1 MNIVTALPPTN
12 HHDGQRI
19 TTHRAQQL
27 LARFLDQTAT
37 DASLHPNALLTENGP
52 ITPSSGSTG
61 LVLHNLKRVEA
72 GLRGQH
78 LAADLSF
85 KAFGGEGLPN
95 LMGNGTL
102 DGDLTKQHGKEG
114 EIQDFQEDWQD
125 KDEYEREQAIE
136 QGEIGQRNRA
146 FKDSTLDQGLHEDH
160 AEVPAVKRA
169 GGSKSVENDQRKQD
183 RARKEKFE
191 PTPAMKK
198 DERKQKKKAKQKQE
212 RRARELEKQSSAKAS
227 KSA

>member
-1 MNIVTALPPTN
+1 MNLVNALPPTN

-72 GLRGQH
+72 GLRGEH

-85 KAFGGEGLPN
+85 KTFGGEGLPN
-95 LMGNGTL
+95 LMGSGILNS
-102 DGDLTKQHGKEG
+102 DLTKQHRKEG

-136 QGEIGQRNRA
+136 QGEIGQRNCA
-146 FKDSTLDQGLHEDH
+146 FEDLTPDQRLHEDR

-169 GGSKSVENDQRKQD
+169 GGSKSMVNDRRKQD
-183 RARKEKFE
+183 PPQKKKSE
-191 PTPAMKK
+191 PTAAVKK

-212 RRARELEKQSSAKAS
+212 RRARELQKQSSAKAS